1 MVNVPKEIA
10 ALGYQQAELRKRIAM
25 QVMAQKMAAQ
35 KQRAAMLPDPM
46 AQQQPQQVAP
56 EVQQQQALIQEQAE
70 EAQRQ
75 RQAALMQQ
83 GIGA

>member
-1 MVNVPKEIA
+1 MVNVPKDIA

-25 QVMAQKMAAQ
+25 QVMAQKVAAQ

-46 AQQQPQQVAP
+46 AQQQQQVAP
-56 EVQQQQALIQEQAE
+56 DAQAQQALIQQQAE
-70 EAQRQ
+70 EAERQ

-83 GIGA
+83 GIGV

>member
-83 GIGA
+83 GIGV